1 VVSLSDSASSVD
13 SIAVAAN
20 FAVSYADGASAAA
33 QDFDVTQN
41 FNAQY
46 SESASGVEAITASFA
61 YNTAVYETASG
72 SEPITAALQ
81 LPATITEAASAAD
94 TLTSLPDYA
103 VAIIEGII
111 ASDSPTTSSSVRA
124 AIIEALTA
132 TDVNTRR
139 LLWEDIDDDQVPGWT
154 DIIRPQ
160 IINVVMAFGDGFF
173 GDVSMAGSDSQAWI
187 PDTARWTEINDD
199 QNPGWTDIV
208 Q

>member
-1 VVSLSDSASSVD
+1 M
-13 SIAVAAN
+13 
-20 FAVSYADGASAAA
+20 
-33 QDFDVTQN
+33 
-41 FNAQY
+41 
-46 SESASGVEAITASFA
+46 EAIAASFA
-61 YNTAVYETASG
+61 YNTAVAEAASG
-72 SEPITAALQ
+72 AEPVTATLQ

-94 TLTSLPDYA
+94 TLTVLSNYA

-111 ASDSPTTSSSVRA
+111 ATESPTASASVRA

-154 DIIRPQ
+154 DIIKPQ

-173 GDVSMAGSDSQAWI
+173 GDVAVAGSNSQTWI
-187 PDTARWTEINDD
+187 PDNERWTDINNN

>member
-1 VVSLSDSASSVD
+1 MRNIDLTA
-13 SIAVAAN
+13 
-20 FAVSYADGASAAA
+20 
-33 QDFDVTQN
+33 VTQN

-46 SESASGVEAITASFA
+46 SETASGLDEYVASFA
-61 YNTAVYETASG
+61 YNTAVAETASG

-94 TLTSLPDYA
+94 TLTVLPNYA
-103 VAIIEGII
+103 ISVIEGII
-111 ASDSPTTSSSVRA
+111 ATDSPTTSSSVRA

-160 IINVVMAFGDGFF
+160 IINIVMSFGDGFF
-173 GDVSMAGSDSQAWI
+173 GDVSMAGSDAKSWI
-187 PDTARWTEINDD
+187 ADTAQWTEINDD